1 MFNYGDVSEEM
12 KEYFV
17 RGEKRAKQLDNRG
30 PVVFDKDGKLE
41 NKIVRDYEKYGF
53 YIFQNV
59 YKKQELKEIERGFFS
74 ILDRLP
80 KDRNSKLDKNG
91 RMAIGSDCKANTL
104 YWSKPLADPF
114 GGTDLA
120 NGRHP
125 VKMIEP
131 KPDGNHPDE
140 IIYLTQGF
148 LQFSDTFLRAYGHP
162 LLLKVAENINGEDF
176 VPFTEGYFIK
186 DPGLG
191 ASVAWH
197 QDGTTHW
204 DNPNWDQY
212 THGFNFMAQL
222 YKSTPGNGVWVVP
235 GTHRLGKVDIKER
248 VLEAGTERLPE
259 AVPIVCGPGDVA
271 ITNRQALHGSFANT
285 SPDRRVTINY
295 GFHKK
300 SSVLNVLG
308 GGLHGKPRV
317 YDEKHIIERSRLIQ
331 YAISARSQKYP
342 EETPYIYKPLEKDK
356 KKYVWNDQARKD
368 IKDYSL
374 MDMSI

>member
-1 MFNYGDVSEEM
+1 MMD
-12 KEYFV
+12 KYFDD
-17 RGEKRAKQLDNRG
+17 GHTRAKALKNRG
-30 PVVFDKDGKLE
+30 PIRFERDGKLS
-41 NKIVRDYEKYGF
+41 RDISDAYSEYGF
-53 YIFQNV
+53 YIFESV
-59 YKKQELKEIERGFFS
+59 LASDELADIKADVEHILNRAPIQKNAESDLSGNTPLGFGCEAPTFFWA
-74 ILDRLP
+74 P
-80 KDRNSKLDKNG
+80 
-91 RMAIGSDCKANTL
+91 
-104 YWSKPLADPF
+104 PLSDPF
-114 GGTDLA
+114 GATDA
-120 NGRHP
+120 AGGRHP
-125 VKMIEP
+125 VKMPEP
-131 KPDGNHPDE
+131 KAEKGVTDE
-140 IIYLTQGF
+140 AIFLILGS
-148 LQFSDTFLRAYGHP
+148 LQFSNACLRTYGHP
-162 LLLKVAENINGEDF
+162 QLLRVAEAINGSDF
-176 VPFTEGYFIK
+176 TPFNEALFIK
-186 DPGLG
+186 KPGIG

-197 QDGTTHW
+197 QDGLTHW
-204 DNPNWDQY
+204 DSEDFDEG

-222 YKSTPGNGVWVVP
+222 YGSTARNGVWVVP

>member
-1 MFNYGDVSEEM
+1 MKKYGSEDMEMQNYL
-12 KEYFV
+12 KA
-17 RGEKRAKQLDNRG
+17 GEKRALNLDNRG
-30 PVVFDKDGKLE
+30 PIKFNEDGSLHKE
-41 NKIVRDYEKYGF
+41 IVNSYSKNGF
-53 YIFQNV
+53 YIFEKVFSYDELIDLEEDYLNILERFPV
-59 YKKQELKEIERGFFS
+59 TRTSKKDKRG
-74 ILDRLP
+74 RP
-80 KDRNSKLDKNG
+80 
-91 RMAIGSDCKANTL
+91 AIAINCKANIL

-131 KPDGNHPDE
+131 TPNANDPDE

-148 LQFSDTFLRAYGHP
+148 LQFSDTFLRAYAHP

-204 DNPNWDQY
+204 DNPNWDQFM
-212 THGFNFMAQL
+212 HGFNFMAQL

-235 GTHRLGKVDIKER
+235 GTHKLGKIDIKQR
-248 VLEAGTERLPE
+248 VLEAGSERLLD

-271 ITNRQALHGSFANT
+271 ITNRQVLHGSFANT
-285 SPDRRVTINY
+285 SLDRRVTVNF

-308 GGLHGKPRV
+308 GGLHGKQRV
-317 YDEKHIIERSRLIQ
+317 YDENHIYKRSRLIQ
-331 YAISARSQKYP
+331 YAISARSQKYTN
-342 EETPYIYKPLEKDK
+342 EIPYTYKPLEKDK
-356 KKYVWNDQARKD
+356 NQYIWNKKARKD
-368 IKDYSL
+368 IEDYSL
-374 MDMSI
+374 LDMSI

>member
-1 MFNYGDVSEEM
+1 MKKYGSEDKEMQNYLKAGEE
-12 KEYFV
+12 
-17 RGEKRAKQLDNRG
+17 RALNLDNRG
-30 PVVFDKDGKLE
+30 PIKFNEDGSL
-41 NKIVRDYEKYGF
+41 NKEILDSYSKNGF
-53 YIFQNV
+53 YIFEKV
-59 YKKQELKEIERGFFS
+59 FSDDELNDWEEDYLN
-74 ILDRLP
+74 ILDRFP
-80 KDRNSKLDKNG
+80 VSRTSKIDKKG
-91 RMAIGSDCKANTL
+91 RPAIAINCKANIL

-131 KPDGNHPDE
+131 TPSEEDPDE

-148 LQFSDTFLRAYGHP
+148 LQFSDTFLRAYAHP
-162 LLLKVAENINGEDF
+162 LLLKVAENINGVDF

-204 DNPNWDQY
+204 NNISWDQY

-222 YKSTPGNGVWVVP
+222 YKSTAGNGVWVVP
-235 GTHRLGKVDIKER
+235 GTHKLGKIDIKKR
-248 VLEAGTERLPE
+248 VLEAGTERLPD

-271 ITNRQALHGSFANT
+271 ITNRQVLHGSFANT
-285 SPDRRVTINY
+285 SLDRRVTVNF

-308 GGLHGKPRV
+308 GGLHGKPKL
-317 YDEKHIIERSRLIQ
+317 YDENHINKRSRLIQ
-331 YAISARSQKYP
+331 YAISARSQKYTD
-342 EETPYIYKPLEKDK
+342 EAPYIYKPLENEKN
-356 KKYVWNDQARKD
+356 KYVWNDKARKD
-368 IKDYSL
+368 IEDYSL
-374 MDMSI
+374 LDMSI

>member
-1 MFNYGDVSEEM
+1 
-12 KEYFV
+12 
-17 RGEKRAKQLDNRG
+17 
-30 PVVFDKDGKLE
+30 
-41 NKIVRDYEKYGF
+41 
-53 YIFQNV
+53 
-59 YKKQELKEIERGFFS
+59 
-74 ILDRLP
+74 
-80 KDRNSKLDKNG
+80 
-91 RMAIGSDCKANTL
+91 
-104 YWSKPLADPF
+104 
-114 GGTDLA
+114 
-120 NGRHP
+120 
-125 VKMIEP
+125 
-131 KPDGNHPDE
+131 
-140 IIYLTQGF
+140 
-148 LQFSDTFLRAYGHP
+148 
-162 LLLKVAENINGEDF
+162 
-176 VPFTEGYFIK
+176 
-186 DPGLG
+186 
-191 ASVAWH
+191 
-197 QDGTTHW
+197 
-204 DNPNWDQY
+204 
-212 THGFNFMAQL
+212 MAQL

-317 YDEKHIIERSRLIQ
+317 YDEKHIKERSRLIQ

>member
-1 MFNYGDVSEEM
+1 MFISQ
-12 KEYFV
+12 K
-17 RGEKRAKQLDNRG
+17 K
-30 PVVFDKDGKLE
+30 KDL
-41 NKIVRDYEKYGF
+41 
-53 YIFQNV
+53 
-59 YKKQELKEIERGFFS
+59 
-74 ILDRLP
+74 
-80 KDRNSKLDKNG
+80 
-91 RMAIGSDCKANTL
+91 
-104 YWSKPLADPF
+104 WSKAQTTGEIYNRSGSNMPNASSDQKARAMRDAETRLTTGGGLFGKDSINLFDTNKEQGGGFATVGMPINPYLWSASLETLSFIPLSSADPF

-131 KPDGNHPDE
+131 TPKKDDPEE

-191 ASVAWH
+191 ASFAWH

-204 DNPNWDQY
+204 DNPDWDQY

-235 GTHRLGKVDIKER
+235 GTHRLGKVDIKKM
-248 VLEAGTERLPE
+248 VLEAGTERLPD
-259 AVPIVCGPGDVA
+259 AIPIVCGPGDVA
-271 ITNRQALHGSFANT
+271 ITNRQVLHGSFANT
-285 SPDRRVTINY
+285 SADRRVTINY

-308 GGLHGKPRV
+308 GGLHGRPQV

-342 EETPYIYKPLEKDK
+342 EEVPYIYKALAKDK
-356 KKYVWNDQARKD
+356 KKYVWNDRARKD

-374 MDMSI
+374 SLIHI

>member
-59 YKKQELKEIERGFFS
+59 YKKQELKEIEKGFLS

>member
-1 MFNYGDVSEEM
+1 MGYGSEEIDM
-12 KEYFV
+12 QNYLMA
-17 RGEKRAKQLDNRG
+17 GEKRALNLSNRG
-30 PVVFDKDGKLE
+30 PIRFNKDGTLHK
-41 NKIVRDYEKYGF
+41 NIIDSYSKNGF
-53 YIFQNV
+53 YIFEKV
-59 YKKQELKEIERGFFS
+59 FSDQELNDWEKDYLNVLERFPVN
-74 ILDRLP
+74 RT
-80 KDRNSKLDKNG
+80 SKIDIKG
-91 RMAIGSDCKANTL
+91 RPAIASNCKANIL

-131 KPDGNHPDE
+131 TPKKDDPDE

-148 LQFSDTFLRAYGHP
+148 LQFSDTFLRAYAHP

-191 ASVAWH
+191 ASFAWH

-204 DNPNWDQY
+204 DNPDWDQY

-235 GTHRLGKVDIKER
+235 GTHRLGKVDIKKK
-248 VLEAGTERLPE
+248 VLEAGTERLPD

-271 ITNRQALHGSFANT
+271 ITNRQVLHGSFANT
-285 SPDRRVTINY
+285 SADRRVTINY

-300 SSVLNVLG
+300 SSVLNILG
-308 GGLHGKPRV
+308 GGLHGRPRV

-342 EETPYIYKPLEKDK
+342 NEKAYIYRPLEKVK
-356 KKYVWNDQARKD
+356 NNYIWNDQARKD
-368 IKDYSL
+368 IIDYSL
-374 MDMSI
+374 LDMSI

>member
-1 MFNYGDVSEEM
+1 MGYGSEEIDM
-12 KEYFV
+12 QNYLMA
-17 RGEKRAKQLDNRG
+17 GEKRALNLSNRG
-30 PVVFDKDGKLE
+30 PIRFNKDGTLHK
-41 NKIVRDYEKYGF
+41 KIIDSYSKDGF
-53 YIFQNV
+53 YIFEKV
-59 YKKQELKEIERGFFS
+59 FSDQELNDWE
-74 ILDRLP
+74 
-80 KDRNSKLDKNG
+80 KDYLNIKKRFPVNRTSKIDIKG
-91 RMAIGSDCKANTL
+91 RPAIGSNCKANIL

-131 KPDGNHPDE
+131 APKKDDPDE

-148 LQFSDTFLRAYGHP
+148 LQFSDTFLRAYAHP

-191 ASVAWH
+191 ASFAWH

-204 DNPNWDQY
+204 DNPDWDQY

-235 GTHRLGKVDIKER
+235 GTHRLGKVDIKKK
-248 VLEAGTERLPE
+248 VLEAGTERLPD

-271 ITNRQALHGSFANT
+271 ITNRQVLHGSFANT
-285 SPDRRVTINY
+285 SADRRVTINY

-300 SSVLNVLG
+300 SSVLNILG
-308 GGLHGKPRV
+308 GGLHGRPRV

-342 EETPYIYKPLEKDK
+342 NEKAYIYRPLEKVK
-356 KKYVWNDQARKD
+356 NNYIWNDQARKD
-368 IKDYSL
+368 IIDYSL
-374 MDMSI
+374 LDMSI

>member
-1 MFNYGDVSEEM
+1 MGYGSEEIDM
-12 KEYFV
+12 QNYLMA
-17 RGEKRAKQLDNRG
+17 GEKRALNLSNRG
-30 PVVFDKDGKLE
+30 PIRFNKDGTLHK
-41 NKIVRDYEKYGF
+41 NIIDSYSKNGF
-53 YIFQNV
+53 YIFEKV
-59 YKKQELKEIERGFFS
+59 FSDQELNDWEKDYLNVLERFPVN
-74 ILDRLP
+74 RT
-80 KDRNSKLDKNG
+80 SKIDIKG
-91 RMAIGSDCKANTL
+91 RPAIASNCKANIL

-131 KPDGNHPDE
+131 TPKKDDPDE

-148 LQFSDTFLRAYGHP
+148 LQFSDTFLRAYAHP

-191 ASVAWH
+191 ASFAWH

-204 DNPNWDQY
+204 DNPDWDQY

-235 GTHRLGKVDIKER
+235 GTHRLGKVDIKKK
-248 VLEAGTERLPE
+248 VLEAGTERLPD

-271 ITNRQALHGSFANT
+271 ITNRQVLHGSFANT
-285 SPDRRVTINY
+285 SADRRVTINY

-300 SSVLNVLG
+300 SSVLNILG
-308 GGLHGKPRV
+308 GGLHGIPRV

-342 EETPYIYKPLEKDK
+342 NEKAYIYRPLEKVK
-356 KKYVWNDQARKD
+356 NNYIWNDQARKD
-368 IKDYSL
+368 IIDYSL
-374 MDMSI
+374 LDMSI

>member
-12 KEYFV
+12 KEYFA

-114 GGTDLA
+114 GGTKLA
-120 NGRHP
+120 GGRHP

-131 KPDGNHPDE
+131 KTEGIKKD
-140 IIYLTQGF
+140 IVYLISGS
-148 LQFSDTFLRAYGHP
+148 LQFSNSHLRAYAHP
-162 LLLKVAENINGEDF
+162 DLLAIAEQINGEDF
-176 VPFTEGYFIK
+176 VPFSDALFIK
-186 DPGLG
+186 EPGKG

-197 QDGTTHW
+197 QDGITHW
-204 DNPNWDQY
+204 GNKIWDPFC
-212 THGFNFMAQL
+212 HGFNFMAQL
-222 YKSTPGNGVWVVP
+222 YGSTAANGVWIVP
-235 GTHRLGKVDIKER
+235 GTHKLGKLNIKKLIAES
-248 VLEAGTERLPE
+248 GSERLEE
-259 AVPIVCGPGDVA
+259 AVPLICDPGDVA
-271 ITNRQALHGSFANT
+271 ITNRQVLHGSFANT
-285 SPDRRVTINY
+285 SNDWRVTLNF

-300 SSVLNVLG
+300 SSVLNVRG
-308 GGLHGKPRV
+308 GGALLSGNSKI
-317 YDEKHIIERSRLIQ
+317 YDENRIEIRSRVIP
-331 YAISARSQKYP
+331 YAINIRKKRFPDEKYFL
-342 EETPYIYKPLEKDK
+342 YKPFMQGKNKEIK
-356 KKYVWNDQARKD
+356 KLNL
-368 IKDYSL
+368 KDYNL
-374 MDMSI
+374 LDLSI

>member
-1 MFNYGDVSEEM
+1 MGYGSEEIDM
-12 KEYFV
+12 QNYLMA
-17 RGEKRAKQLDNRG
+17 GEKRALNLSNRG
-30 PVVFDKDGKLE
+30 PIRFNKDGTLHK
-41 NKIVRDYEKYGF
+41 KIIDSYSKNGF
-53 YIFQNV
+53 YIFEKV
-59 YKKQELKEIERGFFS
+59 FSDQELNDWEKDYLNVLERFPVN
-74 ILDRLP
+74 RT
-80 KDRNSKLDKNG
+80 SKIDIKG
-91 RMAIGSDCKANTL
+91 RPAIASNCKANIL

-131 KPDGNHPDE
+131 TPKKDDPDE

-148 LQFSDTFLRAYGHP
+148 LQFSDTFLRAYAHP

-191 ASVAWH
+191 ASFAWH

-204 DNPNWDQY
+204 DNPDWDQY

-235 GTHRLGKVDIKER
+235 GTHRLGKVDIKKK
-248 VLEAGTERLPE
+248 VLEAGTERLPD

-271 ITNRQALHGSFANT
+271 ITNRQVLHGSFANT
-285 SPDRRVTINY
+285 SADRRVTINY

-300 SSVLNVLG
+300 SSVLNILG
-308 GGLHGKPRV
+308 GGLHGRPRV

-342 EETPYIYKPLEKDK
+342 NEKAYIYRPLEKVK
-356 KKYVWNDQARKD
+356 NNYIWNDQARKD
-368 IKDYSL
+368 IIDYSL
-374 MDMSI
+374 LDMSI

>member
-1 MFNYGDVSEEM
+1 MQNYL
-12 KEYFV
+12 KA
-17 RGEKRAKQLDNRG
+17 GEKRALSLSNRG
-30 PVVFDKDGKLE
+30 PIRFNNDGTLHKE
-41 NKIVRDYEKYGF
+41 IIDSYSKNGF
-53 YIFQNV
+53 YIFEKVFSND
-59 YKKQELKEIERGFFS
+59 ELNDWEKDYLD
-74 ILDRLP
+74 ILEKFPVNRT
-80 KDRNSKLDKNG
+80 SKIDIKG
-91 RMAIGSDCKANTL
+91 RPAIASDCKANIL

-131 KPDGNHPDE
+131 TPKKDDPEE

-204 DNPNWDQY
+204 DNPDWDQY

-235 GTHRLGKVDIKER
+235 GTHQLGKVDIKKM
-248 VLEAGTERLPE
+248 VLEAGTERLPD

-271 ITNRQALHGSFANT
+271 ITNRQVLHGSFANT
-285 SPDRRVTINY
+285 SADRRVTINY

-308 GGLHGKPRV
+308 GGLHGRPQI

-342 EETPYIYKPLEKDK
+342 EETPYIYKALEKDK
-356 KKYVWNDQARKD
+356 KKYIWDDQARKD

>member
-1 MFNYGDVSEEM
+1 
-12 KEYFV
+12 
-17 RGEKRAKQLDNRG
+17 
-30 PVVFDKDGKLE
+30 
-41 NKIVRDYEKYGF
+41 
-53 YIFQNV
+53 
-59 YKKQELKEIERGFFS
+59 
-74 ILDRLP
+74 
-80 KDRNSKLDKNG
+80 
-91 RMAIGSDCKANTL
+91 
-104 YWSKPLADPF
+104 
-114 GGTDLA
+114 
-120 NGRHP
+120 
-125 VKMIEP
+125 
-131 KPDGNHPDE
+131 
-140 IIYLTQGF
+140 
-148 LQFSDTFLRAYGHP
+148 
-162 LLLKVAENINGEDF
+162 
-176 VPFTEGYFIK
+176 
-186 DPGLG
+186 
-191 ASVAWH
+191 
-197 QDGTTHW
+197 
-204 DNPNWDQY
+204 
-212 THGFNFMAQL
+212 MAQL

-331 YAISARSQKYP
+331 YAISARSQKFP

>member
-1 MFNYGDVSEEM
+1 MQNYL
-12 KEYFV
+12 KA
-17 RGEKRAKQLDNRG
+17 GEQRALRLSNRG
-30 PVVFDKDGKLE
+30 PLRFNKDGTLDQEIMDSYSE
-41 NKIVRDYEKYGF
+41 NGF
-53 YIFQNV
+53 YIFEKVFTDDELNDWEKDYLNV
-59 YKKQELKEIERGFFS
+59 LERFPVN
-74 ILDRLP
+74 RT
-80 KDRNSKLDKNG
+80 SKIDIKG
-91 RMAIGSDCKANTL
+91 RPAIASDCKANIL

>member
-1 MFNYGDVSEEM
+1 MKKYSSENLEMHNYM
-12 KEYFV
+12 KA
-17 RGEKRAKQLDNRG
+17 GEKRALELDNRG
-30 PVVFDKDGKLE
+30 SIKFDRNGNLAKEILDS
-41 NKIVRDYEKYGF
+41 YAKYGF
-53 YIFQNV
+53 YIFEKVFTNE
-59 YKKQELKEIERGFFS
+59 ELNDWEVDYLDILERFPTS
-74 ILDRLP
+74 
-80 KDRNSKLDKNG
+80 KNSKIDKKG
-91 RMAIGSDCKANTL
+91 RPAISVDCKANIL

-114 GGTDLA
+114 GGTKLA

-131 KPDGNHPDE
+131 APDKNDPDE

-148 LQFSDTFLRAYGHP
+148 LQFSDTFLRAYAHP
-162 LLLKVAENINGEDF
+162 LLLKIAENINGEDF

-204 DNPNWDQY
+204 DNPMWDQY

-235 GTHRLGKVDIKER
+235 GTHKIGKVDIKQR
-248 VLEAGTERLPE
+248 VKEAGTVRLPD
-259 AVPIVCGPGDVA
+259 AIPIVCGPGDVA
-271 ITNRQALHGSFANT
+271 ITNRQVLHGSFANT
-285 SPDRRVTINY
+285 SEDRRVTVNF
-295 GFHKK
+295 GFHKR
-300 SSVLNVLG
+300 SSVLNVYG
-308 GGLHGKPRV
+308 GGLHGKPKI
-317 YDEKHIIERSRLIQ
+317 YDADHIYKRSRLIQ

-342 EETPYIYKPLEKDK
+342 KEVPYTYKPMMEESEK
-356 KKYVWNDQARKD
+356 YIWNDKARED

-374 MDMSI
+374 LDMSI

>member
-1 MFNYGDVSEEM
+1 MSYGTEEKDMQNYLKAGEE
-12 KEYFV
+12 
-17 RGEKRAKQLDNRG
+17 RALGLLNRG
-30 PVVFDKDGKLE
+30 PIRLNNDGSLHKNIIDSYSE
-41 NKIVRDYEKYGF
+41 NGF
-53 YIFQNV
+53 YIFEKVFSDN
-59 YKKQELKEIERGFFS
+59 ELKDLEDDYLNILERFPTS
-74 ILDRLP
+74 
-80 KDRNSKLDKNG
+80 RNSKVDIKG
-91 RMAIGSDCKANTL
+91 RPAIAANCEANIL

-114 GGTDLA
+114 GGTELA

-131 KPDGNHPDE
+131 KPKKNVPQE

-148 LQFSDTFLRAYGHP
+148 LQFSDTYLRAYAHP
-162 LLLKVAENINGEDF
+162 KLLKVAENINGKDF

-248 VLEAGTERLPE
+248 VIEAGTERLPE

-331 YAISARSQKYP
+331 YAISARSQKFP

>member
-1 MFNYGDVSEEM
+1 MKKYGLEDIEMQNYLKAGEE
-12 KEYFV
+12 
-17 RGEKRAKQLDNRG
+17 RALNLDNRG
-30 PVVFDKDGKLE
+30 PIKFNKDGSLLKEILYSYSK
-41 NKIVRDYEKYGF
+41 NGF
-53 YIFQNV
+53 YIFEKV
-59 YKKQELKEIERGFFS
+59 FSDDELNDWEEDYLN
-74 ILDRLP
+74 ILDRFP
-80 KDRNSKLDKNG
+80 VSRTSKIDKKG
-91 RMAIGSDCKANTL
+91 RPAIAINCKANIL

-131 KPDGNHPDE
+131 TPSEEDPDE

-148 LQFSDTFLRAYGHP
+148 LQFSDTFLRAYAHP
-162 LLLKVAENINGEDF
+162 LLLKVAENINGVDF

-204 DNPNWDQY
+204 NNNNWDQY

-235 GTHRLGKVDIKER
+235 GTHKLGKIDIKKR
-248 VLEAGTERLPE
+248 VLEAGTERLPD

-271 ITNRQALHGSFANT
+271 ITNRQVLHGSFANT
-285 SPDRRVTINY
+285 SLDRRVTVNF

-308 GGLHGKPRV
+308 GGLHGKPKV
-317 YDEKHIIERSRLIQ
+317 YDENHINKRSRLIQ

-342 EETPYIYKPLEKDK
+342 EENPYIYKPLENK
-356 KKYVWNDQARKD
+356 KNKYVWNDKARKD
-368 IKDYSL
+368 IEDYSL
-374 MDMSI
+374 LDMSI

>member
-1 MFNYGDVSEEM
+1 MSYGSEEIEM
-12 KEYFV
+12 QNYLKA
-17 RGEKRAKQLDNRG
+17 GEERALRLSNRG
-30 PVVFDKDGKLE
+30 PLRFNKDGTLDQEIMDSYSE
-41 NKIVRDYEKYGF
+41 NGF
-53 YIFQNV
+53 YIFEKVFSDDELNDWEKDYLNV
-59 YKKQELKEIERGFFS
+59 LERFPVNRTSKIDKK
-74 ILDRLP
+74 
-80 KDRNSKLDKNG
+80 G
-91 RMAIGSDCKANTL
+91 RPAIASDCKANIL

>member
-1 MFNYGDVSEEM
+1 MFSYGSEKVEMHNYLMAG
-12 KEYFV
+12 KELAY
-17 RGEKRAKQLDNRG
+17 KLNNRG
-30 PVVFDKDGKLE
+30 PIKFNDDGSLDKNIIDS
-41 NKIVRDYEKYGF
+41 YEKNGF
-53 YIFQNV
+53 YIFKNV
-59 YKKQELKEIERGFFS
+59 FSKVELNDCKNDYLNILKK
-74 ILDRLP
+74 LP
-80 KDRNSKLDKNG
+80 VSSTSRIDSKG
-91 RMAIGSDCKANTL
+91 RAAITVDCKANIL

-114 GGTDLA
+114 GGTELA

-131 KPDGNHPDE
+131 RPNLNSPKE

-148 LQFSDTFLRAYGHP
+148 LQFSDTFMVAYAHP
-162 LLLKVAENINGEDF
+162 LLLKVAENINGIDF

-186 DPGLG
+186 EPELG

-204 DNPNWDQY
+204 NNPNWDQHI
-212 THGFNFMAQL
+212 HGFNFMAQL

-235 GTHRLGKVDIKER
+235 GTHKLGKIDIKKR
-248 VLEAGTERLPE
+248 VYEAGTERLPD
-259 AVPIVCGPGDVA
+259 AVPIVCDPGDVA
-271 ITNRQALHGSFANT
+271 ITNRQVLHCSFANT
-285 SPDRRVTINY
+285 SLDRRVTINY
-295 GFHKK
+295 GFHKR

-308 GGLHGKPRV
+308 GGLHGKPKV
-317 YDEKHIIERSRLIQ
+317 YDKKHVIKRSRLIQ

-342 EETPYIYKPLEKDK
+342 NETPYIYKPLINEKN
-356 KKYVWNDQARKD
+356 KYIWNEKARKD

>member
-1 MFNYGDVSEEM
+1 MKKYGSEDLDMQNYL
-12 KEYFV
+12 KA
-17 RGEKRAKQLDNRG
+17 GEKRALNLDNRG
-30 PVVFDKDGKLE
+30 PIKFDVNGNLTQEILDSY
-41 NKIVRDYEKYGF
+41 DKYGF
-53 YIFQNV
+53 YIFEKVFTTEELNDWEV
-59 YKKQELKEIERGFFS
+59 DYLDILERFPIRRNAKIDKK
-74 ILDRLP
+74 
-80 KDRNSKLDKNG
+80 G
-91 RMAIGSDCKANTL
+91 RPAIAVDCKANIL

-114 GGTDLA
+114 GGTTLA

-131 KPDGNHPDE
+131 VPNDDDPDE

-148 LQFSDTFLRAYGHP
+148 LQFSDTFLRAYAHP

-204 DNPNWDQY
+204 NNPNWDQY

-235 GTHRLGKVDIKER
+235 GTHKLGKVDIKKR
-248 VLEAGTERLPE
+248 VKEAGTTKLPD

-271 ITNRQALHGSFANT
+271 ITNRQVLHGSFANT
-285 SPDRRVTINY
+285 SKDRRVTVNF
-295 GFHKK
+295 GFHKR

-308 GGLHGKPRV
+308 GGLHGKPKV
-317 YDEKHIIERSRLIQ
+317 YDEEHIYKRSRLIQ

-342 EETPYIYKPLEKDK
+342 NEVPYIYKPLHKEKE
-356 KKYVWNDQARKD
+356 KYVWGDKARED

-374 MDMSI
+374 LDMSI